1 MHINFTSGVSTR
13 LLYVTIFL
21 ALYLTSLFL
30 PAFHLANGNVTD
42 SLVILLLGWFAMLS
56 GQFAWIA
63 NSFALAAVGF
73 YLSGSFR
80 KSFWLALL
88 AAVASLNTF
97 TMIGEEVVLDEGGRS
112 SKVVQLGGGAYF
124 WLASML
130 LLLTCCATYA
140 WRERALA
147 KRVA

>member
-1 MHINFTSGVSTR
+1 MHINFTSGLFGR
-13 LLYVTIFL
+13 LVYVTIFL

-42 SLVILLLGWFAMLS
+42 PLLILLMGWFAMLT

-63 NSFALAAVGF
+63 NPLALVAVVF
-73 YLSGSFR
+73 YLRGSFR
-80 KSFWLALL
+80 KSFWLAFL

-97 TMIGEEVVLDEGGRS
+97 TMIGKEVLLDEGGRS
-112 SKVVQLGGGAYF
+112 SKVLQLGGGAYL

-140 WRERALA
+140 WRARALG
-147 KRVA
+147 KRAA